1 MIPYSQFAE
10 LLNKKL
16 RVDMNNYADDLA
28 NGVCKNFEEYQHL
41 CGVIKGLSFAERHIN
56 DLIKH
61 LETNA
66 DE

>member
-1 MIPYSQFAE
+1 MLPYTQFADT
-10 LLNKKL
+10 LNKKL

-28 NGVCKNFEEYQHL
+28 NGICKSFEEYQHL
-41 CGVIKGLSFAERHIN
+41 CGVIKGLALAERHIN
-56 DLIKH
+56 DLIQH